1 MMRVAVVHDWLT
13 GMRGGER
20 VLEEILRIFP
30 CAEIFTLVHHP
41 GTVSRE
47 IEAHPIH
54 TSILQRAPFARR
66 GFRHYLPLF
75 PLAVDSWKP
84 RGFDLVISSSHC
96 VAKAVRTGDTPHLCY
111 CHTPMRYVWDQFGA
125 YFGERRAARA
135 LAAPIAGALRVWD
148 AATARRVHWFVANS
162 HHVRERIR
170 RSYGRDASV
179 IHPPV
184 ECDRFTAP
192 RRPED
197 FYLVV
202 SALVPYKR
210 IDLAIA
216 ACALLG
222 RKLVVVGDG
231 PEWQRLSALAG
242 RETLFLGR
250 VPDEEVATLYARCRA
265 LLFPGVE
272 DFGITA
278 VEAQAAGA
286 PVVAYGEG
294 GVTESVVGQ
303 KTGIFFSDPTPA
315 GMAAAMETL
324 ESTPFDQHAIRENA
338 RRFAAPRFREELLR
352 DVVRLLCP
360 GARLELEAGMPA
372 SAS

>member
-1 MMRVAVVHDWLT
+1 MRVAVVHDWLT

-30 CAEIFTLVHHP
+30 LAEVFTLVHHP

-54 TSILQRAPFARR
+54 TSVLQRAPFARR

-75 PLAVDSWKP
+75 PLAVDSWKL

-96 VAKAVRTGDTPHLCY
+96 VAKAVRTGDAPHLCY

-135 LAAPIAGALRVWD
+135 LAVPVAGALRAWD

-162 HHVRERIR
+162 NHVRERIR

-179 IHPPV
+179 VYPPV
-184 ECDRFTAP
+184 DCDRFTAP

-216 ACALLG
+216 ACARLG
-222 RKLVVVGDG
+222 RKLVIVGDG
-231 PEWQRLSALAG
+231 PEWGRLSAMAG
-242 RETLFLGR
+242 PEVVLLGR
-250 VPDEEVATLYARCRA
+250 VSDEEVAALYSRCRA

-286 PVVAYGEG
+286 PVVALGEG
-294 GVTESVVGQ
+294 GVTESVVGGQ
-303 KTGIFFSDPTPA
+303 TGVLFSEPTPGSMA
-315 GMAAAMETL
+315 GAIEALEAMHLDEG
-324 ESTPFDQHAIRENA
+324 AIRRNA
-338 RRFAAPRFREELLR
+338 SRFAAPRFREELLR

-360 GARLELEAGMPA
+360 NARLELEAGVAA

>member
-1 MMRVAVVHDWLT
+1 MRVAVVHDWLT

-47 IEAHPIH
+47 IESHPIH
-54 TSILQRAPFARR
+54 TSIIQRAPFARR

-75 PLAVDSWKP
+75 PLAVDSWKL

-96 VAKAVRTGDTPHLCY
+96 VAKAVRTGDAPHLCY

-125 YFGERRAARA
+125 YFGERSAARA
-135 LAAPIAGALRVWD
+135 LAAPVAGALRAWD
-148 AATARRVHWFVANS
+148 VGTAGRVHWFVANS
-162 HHVRERIR
+162 NHVRERIR

-179 IHPPV
+179 VHPPV
-184 ECDRFTAP
+184 DCDRFTAS

-222 RKLVVVGDG
+222 RKLVIVGDG
-231 PEWQRLSALAG
+231 PEWGRLSAMAG
-242 RETLFLGR
+242 PQVVFLGR
-250 VPDEEVATLYARCRA
+250 VPDEEVAALYACCRA
-265 LLFPGVE
+265 LLLPGVE

-286 PVVAYGEG
+286 PVVALGEG
-294 GVTESVVGQ
+294 GVMESVVDRE
-303 KTGIFFSDPTPA
+303 TGVFFGEPTPA
-315 GMAAAMETL
+315 AMAAAMESL
-324 ESTPFDQHAIRENA
+324 EGVHFDESSIRRNA

-360 GARLELEAGMPA
+360 KARLELEAGVPA